1 MSKGKVSALNL
12 NDQKTITNARVRFLE
27 RAFVCGCW
35 RRLQLDICTKRTPF
49 LVACGESQRSR
60 MCSIR
65 NLSKR
70 MCSIRNLSKRMCSI
84 RNLSKLFAKRGKV
97 NLSNLFKS
105 FSFFL
110 F

>member
-49 LVACGESQRSR
+49 LVACSENQRSLFFNR
-60 MCSIR
+60 LR
-65 NLSKR
+65 REPTVTVREARESK
-70 MCSIRNLSKRMCSI
+70 S
-84 RNLSKLFAKRGKV
+84 
-97 NLSNLFKS
+97 FKS
-105 FSFFL
+105 VQIFQISFYSSDL
-110 F
+110 FDLE

>member
-35 RRLQLDICTKRTPF
+35 RRLQLDFCTKRTPF
-49 LVACGESQRSR
+49 LVACSENQRSR

-70 MCSIRNLSKRMCSI
+70 NSSKNIREI
-84 RNLSKLFAKRGKV
+84 RSVACDF
-97 NLSNLFKS
+97 
-105 FSFFL
+105 
-110 F
+110 